1 MWQMK
6 LQGMKKGPTLILSAF
21 RENDIG
27 DGSFQNQHPY
37 SRDEFYYLKTKQR
50 IIKYSAEVPFVQN
63 EQILLS
69 EKTPNTTK
77 IHLNQ
82 RQKWKVH
89 CNYIDRVTN

>member
-50 IIKYSAEVPFVQN
+50 INTYSAEVPFVQN
-63 EQILLS
+63 EHILLS